1 MRFTYRI
8 MAMPVL
14 TALLFALAF
23 VVAFGNL
30 RETNALLERL
40 QSELFAAVNLTH
52 QLEIDAL
59 RLRNDLDAA
68 VAVRDPDQVAEA
80 GAIAD
85 RFRANVEQGR
95 LLESMRGPNLAALGT
110 AFDRYDTLAR
120 RVALALIEVQGIPD
134 DRLLADAEDMN
145 AAYQDLQE
153 RVDSLNAAQVVALR
167 TAMVDT
173 QQRLRDRASTI
184 TVLAIG
190 AVLLLILLAMLAIV
204 SIVRPLRKL
213 RLATAAIAKGDLD
226 TDLDMDDGG
235 DDDLGQLAVSFR
247 NMQHALEA
255 DIARRE
261 EVERALRESEQ
272 RLALSL
278 DAANDGIWDIDL
290 QAGSFYV
297 SDRFAAILG
306 YTPDEKP
313 RTYEEMRA
321 SIDGVDDGELERLFS
336 EERNDQR
343 EVAVEAR
350 MRRKDG
356 GLSWVQIKGRA
367 VERDQDG
374 APRRLVGTISDISA
388 RKVAEEEL
396 HRAQDRLLQSEK
408 LAGLGRLVAGLAH
421 EFNSPLGALMS
432 SSDLTVR
439 SAAIL
444 RDGGCLAADD
454 RMSRALAALE
464 RSTAG
469 TTAAAARLEELLG
482 GLERFTALDRA
493 DLQEAD
499 VHQLIDATVTV
510 MGEEAWRGTT
520 LCREYGTLPRI
531 LCYPGPLNQLF
542 LALLRNA
549 VEAVDGDGTVTVRT
563 RALADDRV
571 RVEVVDTGRGIP
583 AHELPG
589 LFEPRFRNGAG
600 RVHLGWGLVTAARIA
615 AEHGGRVAVDSEPG
629 QGSTF
634 TLTLPV
640 RPQPVTR

>member
-1 MRFTYRI
+1 VRFTHRI
-8 MAMPVL
+8 LAMPVL

-30 RETNALLERL
+30 RETSALLERL
-40 QSELFAAVNLTH
+40 QSELFAAVSLTH

-68 VAVRDPDQVAEA
+68 VAVRDPEQVDDAA
-80 GAIAD
+80 AVAD

-95 LLESMRGPNLAALGT
+95 QLASMRGPDLAALGT

-120 RVALALIEVQGIPD
+120 RVALALIEVRGIPD
-134 DRLLADAEDMN
+134 ERLLNDADAMN
-145 AAYQDLQE
+145 AAYQELQG
-153 RVDSLNAAQVVALR
+153 RVDALNAAQVVALR
-167 TAMVDT
+167 TAMIDT
-173 QQRLRDRASTI
+173 EQRLRDRARTI
-184 TVLAIG
+184 TVLAVG
-190 AVLLLILLAMLAIV
+190 AVLVLVLLAVLAIV
-204 SIVRPLRKL
+204 AIVRPLRKL
-213 RLATAAIAKGDLD
+213 RLATAAIARGDLD
-226 TDLDMDDGG
+226 TELDVDDGG

-247 NMQHALEA
+247 EMQHALEA
-255 DIARRE
+255 DIAHRE

-290 QAGSFYV
+290 QAGTFYV

-306 YTPDEKP
+306 YTPEEKP

-321 SIDGVDDGELERLFS
+321 SIDGLDDDELERLFR
-336 EERNDQR
+336 EERSDHR
-343 EVAVEAR
+343 EVAVDAR

-356 GLSWVQIKGRA
+356 ALAWVQIKGRA
-367 VERDQDG
+367 VERADDG
-374 APRRLVGTISDISA
+374 SPRRLVGTISDISA
-388 RKVAEEEL
+388 RKAAEEEL

-421 EFNSPLGALMS
+421 ELNSPLGALMS
-432 SSDLTVR
+432 STDLTVR

-444 RDGGCLAADD
+444 RDGGCLEADA
-454 RMSRALAALE
+454 RMTRALAALE
-464 RSTAG
+464 RSAAG
-469 TTAAAARLEELLG
+469 TTAAAARLKSLLG

-499 VHQLIDATVTV
+499 VHELLDATVTV
-510 MGEEAWRGTT
+510 MGEAAWQGVT
-520 LCREYGTLPRI
+520 LCREYGTLPRV

-542 LALLRNA
+542 LSLLRNA

-563 RALADDRV
+563 TAPDDETV
-571 RVEVVDTGRGIP
+571 RIAVADTGRGIP

-589 LFEPRFRNGAG
+589 LFEPRFRDGAG

-615 AEHGGRVAVDSEPG
+615 AEHGGRITVASEPG
-629 QGSTF
+629 EGSTF
-634 TLTLPV
+634 SVTLPV